1 MKMDLLIL
9 HSSRDKLIVEEF
21 KTRLLQVGLNVIDEE
36 SIYKSISGE
45 LLDSYSEQFKNILV
59 NAQTRAVLVIITENS
74 LSSMFLINELFFAIE
89 IAKQRD
95 KIIIP
100 VVTNYDLFLN
110 SQVCDIL
117 GNIQA
122 LKLNDSS
129 VDSIQHA
136 VNKINDI
143 LSLHYK
149 KELLYDKISSLVAI
163 DYSNWAAENICELID
178 LLCNEIN
185 NKVTVLERVAL
196 YKEILSAAERLAL
209 CEESG
214 YSQKDKKIAHKRLDA
229 INKLK
234 AIMHNDDFKSNNLL
248 LIAIAIRMN
257 YLDLQ
262 IRSQIADTIS
272 NGDVCGISGD
282 TVKKEYLPN
291 EEHYLKMYDACMQVE
306 NISKSNHGVYTDDDV
321 DIILRAKL
329 NSVCDG
335 YEITRKKENG
345 SDMQSDSIKQL
356 YEVAE
361 YMKKSYDLFEKVQG
375 EFLPEFLMCL
385 KTCYERLR
393 KYSEVIGCA
402 DIMAQTIERIAEI
415 NQQIERVDDAETDNG
430 IVELGMKALLGF
442 TLPGSGNFDVF
453 LSYKHEDFDLA
464 QNIYHYLKSNLLNP
478 FFDKITLPEL
488 SKSEYEVAIMNAI
501 EHSKHFIVV
510 LSDLNYLQSHWVS
523 LEMKTFRHEIVEG
536 RKENANFIIVVTDD
550 VFDEIIKTNK
560 LCLPIYYR
568 SYEIFRVSEYR
579 DSIVKYIK

>member
-122 LKLNDSS
+122 LKLNDYS

-136 VNKINDI
+136 VDKINDI

-214 YSQKDKKIAHKRLDA
+214 YSQKDK
-229 INKLK
+229 N
-234 AIMHNDDFKSNNLL
+234 
-248 LIAIAIRMN
+248 
-257 YLDLQ
+257 
-262 IRSQIADTIS
+262 
-272 NGDVCGISGD
+272 
-282 TVKKEYLPN
+282 
-291 EEHYLKMYDACMQVE
+291 
-306 NISKSNHGVYTDDDV
+306 
-321 DIILRAKL
+321 
-329 NSVCDG
+329 
-335 YEITRKKENG
+335 
-345 SDMQSDSIKQL
+345 
-356 YEVAE
+356 
-361 YMKKSYDLFEKVQG
+361 
-375 EFLPEFLMCL
+375 
-385 KTCYERLR
+385 
-393 KYSEVIGCA
+393 CA
-402 DIMAQTIERIAEI
+402 
-415 NQQIERVDDAETDNG
+415 
-430 IVELGMKALLGF
+430 
-442 TLPGSGNFDVF
+442 
-453 LSYKHEDFDLA
+453 
-464 QNIYHYLKSNLLNP
+464 
-478 FFDKITLPEL
+478 
-488 SKSEYEVAIMNAI
+488 
-501 EHSKHFIVV
+501 
-510 LSDLNYLQSHWVS
+510 
-523 LEMKTFRHEIVEG
+523 
-536 RKENANFIIVVTDD
+536 
-550 VFDEIIKTNK
+550 
-560 LCLPIYYR
+560 
-568 SYEIFRVSEYR
+568 
-579 DSIVKYIK
+579 